1 MPSEPGIPVYQQR
14 LIFSG
19 RQLEDGRTLADYSI
33 GNEHTLHLVLR
44 LSGSIGQWEADPA
57 AGTHPL
63 PGERLLLHHAP
74 AALLAHSPPSEPE
87 VGAIISAA
95 QGPRPPLPMGRLP
108 ADSLGGFFA
117 VQPGMLSAA
126 QCEALVAHTEA
137 SFAAFAVAHAHPDG
151 SGAWQLFEGNS
162 NPVALDYKLAIT
174 GEELDALAGSGAA
187 RGAAAFGDSLLP
199 RLGIEEEASEAR
211 FILRRRAATAA
222 VAIRDA
228 VATLQSEPG
237 GCVTLISTPA
247 GQQQPVLERI
257 PFHRDSSLV
266 VVNVALNEGFEGA
279 QLMYALDGRMECP
292 ARPMGCATAHDCAT
306 VHGVSCL
313 VTGVRYT
320 LFAVFERRGMG
331 EETVRASEAA

>member
-1 MPSEPGIPVYQQR
+1 M
-14 LIFSG
+14 
-19 RQLEDGRTLADYSI
+19 
-33 GNEHTLHLVLR
+33 HLVLR
-44 LSGSIGQWEADPA
+44 LRGQIGQWEAPSITDPA
-57 AGTHPL
+57 TCTSASSLTSL

-87 VGAIISAA
+87 VGAIVSAA
-95 QGPRPPLPMGRLP
+95 QGPRPSPPLGGSP
-108 ADSLGGFFA
+108 AAALGGFFA
-117 VQPGMLSAA
+117 VQPAMLGAA

-137 SFAAFAVAHAHPDG
+137 SFVIYSAAHAHPDG

-162 NPVALDYKLAIT
+162 NPVALDFKLAIT
-174 GEELDALAGSGAA
+174 GEELDALLGSGAA
-187 RGAAAFGDSLLP
+187 EAATAFGASLLP
-199 RLGIEEEASEAR
+199 RLGIEEAATEAR
-211 FILRRRAATAA
+211 FILRRRAATVA
-222 VAIRDA
+222 VAIRGA
-228 VATLQSEPG
+228 AATLWSEPG
-237 GCVTLISTPA
+237 AATLSAPVV
-247 GQQQPVLERI
+247 QQQPSLERI

-279 QLMYALDGRMECP
+279 QLMYALDGRVECP